1 MTSREITE
9 SAFNLKKAER
19 TPVTLIAGGEWYFHH
34 AGAVFGQVKTDPQAL
49 AEVFVKAFRT
59 IGHDMIWPGAGLLNY
74 PAHCLGCG
82 IKDDSTTSPALTSTA
97 IKEAKE
103 ADRLDPEKALAH
115 PIMEALVESHRIL
128 AERIGKETF
137 ILPTQWGPFTT
148 AARLMGVEQMMMA
161 TITDPQGLARL
172 LTISKEYVWSIC
184 ERLIEPELIM
194 GINFSEPV
202 ASGDLISKPLFEK
215 FVQPLLSDLMARL
228 KERGKYSMLHICGN
242 CTPLLENV
250 VQIAP
255 HAFSLESKV
264 DLKKAKEVLGG
275 KVCVA
280 GNVNP
285 TGVFLSGA
293 PAEVRAEARGCLEA
307 WGGDPG
313 YILTVGCDFPKS
325 VPLQNIQALMSF
337 KEAQGG

>member
-1 MTSREITE
+1 M
-9 SAFNLKKAER
+9 
-19 TPVTLIAGGEWYFHH
+19 
-34 AGAVFGQVKTDPQAL
+34 
-49 AEVFVKAFRT
+49 
-59 IGHDMIWPGAGLLNY
+59 
-74 PAHCLGCG
+74 
-82 IKDDSTTSPALTSTA
+82 
-97 IKEAKE
+97 
-103 ADRLDPEKALAH
+103 
-115 PIMEALVESHRIL
+115 ESHRIL
-128 AERIGKETF
+128 ADRIGEETF

-161 TITDPQGLARL
+161 TLTDPQGLARL

-250 VQIAP
+250 LQIAP

-307 WGGDPG
+307 WGDDPG